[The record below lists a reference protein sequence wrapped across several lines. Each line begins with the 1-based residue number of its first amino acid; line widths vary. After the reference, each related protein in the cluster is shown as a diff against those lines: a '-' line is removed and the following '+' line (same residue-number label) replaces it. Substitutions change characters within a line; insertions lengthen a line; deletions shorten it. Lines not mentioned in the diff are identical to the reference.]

1 MSLTCYLFNYEGP
14 PQHSLILPVT
24 GITLALTNVGLATS
38 PHEGSG
44 AHCTSLVAISILP
57 VAPEGINVLCVEASL

>member
-1 MSLTCYLFNYEGP
+1 LTYYLFNYEGP

-38 PHEGSG
+38 PHAGSD
-44 AHCTSLVAISILP
+44 AHCTSLVAINILP
-57 VAPEGINVLCVEASL
+57 LVPEDINVLCVEASL